1 VSRIADPR
9 RVHTVIAKMSTERA
23 VRAAVPGASTDA
35 KWPREIRVAV
45 ALASATAC
53 WALLI
58 GAVYLVV
65 QIF

>member
-1 VSRIADPR
+1 
-9 RVHTVIAKMSTERA
+9 
-23 VRAAVPGASTDA
+23 VPVASTDA
-35 KWPREIRVAV
+35 KWPREVRVAV

-53 WALLI
+53 WALLV